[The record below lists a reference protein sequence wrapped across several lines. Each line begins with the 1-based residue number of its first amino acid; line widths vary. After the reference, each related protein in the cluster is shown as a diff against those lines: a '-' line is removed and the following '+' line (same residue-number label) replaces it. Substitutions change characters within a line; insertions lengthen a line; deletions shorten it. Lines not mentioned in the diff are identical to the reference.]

1 VVERKWPRG
10 NVLPNYRNKTEAM
23 GVDKL
28 VKKIVQD
35 ETLLFPEC
43 GLKKEAVQETVLK
56 KIREQRRQQ
65 KEIPLVQEDVL
76 STDSA
81 SESSSSSSPPA
92 SQLERVKRYNLYFDE
107 GEWI

>member
-1 VVERKWPRG
+1 ME
-10 NVLPNYRNKTEAM
+10 
-23 GVDKL
+23 VDKF
-28 VKKIVQD
+28 VEKIVQD

-43 GLKKEAVQETVLK
+43 GLKKEA
-56 KIREQRRQQ
+56 EQRRQQ

-92 SQLERVKRYNLYFDE
+92 SQLERVKRFNLYFDE